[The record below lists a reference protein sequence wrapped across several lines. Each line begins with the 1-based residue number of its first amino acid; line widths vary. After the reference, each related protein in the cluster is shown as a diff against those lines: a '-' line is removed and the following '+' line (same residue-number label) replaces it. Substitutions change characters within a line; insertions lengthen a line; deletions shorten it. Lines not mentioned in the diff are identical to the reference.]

1 MSLYLAGCFAE
12 KQEAVQAI
20 NQFKANG
27 YGPDDLTV
35 FSDEPIEFKRG
46 VLDRPSHMSLAVVS
60 GAVIFFLA
68 VVGFVYYT
76 QHAYRVVTGGMPI
89 FSFWPTG
96 VVFYEITML
105 GAVLTTTGW
114 FIWESGL
121 LRRDKSIPVPLIEP
135 EVICLRV
142 RCTPEKLASA
152 QDLLEKAGAKNV
164 VKLVRKAA

>member
-1 MSLYLAGCFAE
+1 MSLYLTGTFQD
-12 KQEAVQAI
+12 KSEAVQAI
-20 NQFKANG
+20 KQLRAGG

-35 FSDEPIEFKRG
+35 FSDEPVEFPRG
-46 VLDRPSHMSLAVVS
+46 VLDRPSRMSLVVVS
-60 GAVIFFLA
+60 GAVAFFLM

-76 QHAYRVVTGGMPI
+76 QYDYRLVTGGMPI

-121 LRRDKSIPVPLIEP
+121 LRRDRSIPIPVIEP

-142 RCTPEKLASA
+142 RCTSEQFAAASA
-152 QDLLEKAGAKNV
+152 ILEGAGARDVAKLEKAA
-164 VKLVRKAA
+164 